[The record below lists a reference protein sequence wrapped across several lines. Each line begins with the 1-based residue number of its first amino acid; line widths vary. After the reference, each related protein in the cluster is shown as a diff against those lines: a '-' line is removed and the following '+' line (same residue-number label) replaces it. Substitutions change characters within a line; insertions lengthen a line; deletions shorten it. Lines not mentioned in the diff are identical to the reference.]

1 MDLEHVGRVEARTLK
16 ANVTEILRQSI
27 IDGTLPPGAEF
38 NQAQIAE
45 RLGVSRGPIREALGR
60 LEQEGLVQSIPYKGV
75 FVTPLTRKYVEELYS
90 VRIALEL
97 LVIDRS
103 VERLTADDVAHLD
116 GIIEQMRAAGRA
128 GSLDRLVDLDLTF
141 HEYLIALADHDVA
154 FKMWKTLEVGVMRC
168 LRRRHRIY
176 TFLDEVVGSH
186 PTLVTAM
193 AEGDKALARQI
204 LQEHIAESLHNLL
217 ANWPTDEE
225 AAPDPAASS
234 SLSSYL

>member
-1 MDLEHVGRVEARTLK
+1 MNLEQVERIEARTLK
-16 ANVTEILRQSI
+16 ANVLEILRRFI

-45 RLGVSRGPIREALGR
+45 RLGVSRGPIREAIGQ

-75 FVTPLTRKYVEELYS
+75 FVTSLTRKHVEELYE

-103 VERLTADDVAHLD
+103 VDRLTDDDVRHLD
-116 GIIEQMRAAGRA
+116 GIIEQMRATGKAGD
-128 GSLDRLVDLDLTF
+128 LDRLVELDLGF
-141 HEYLIALADHDVA
+141 HEYLIRLADHDVA
-154 FKMWKTLEVGVMRC
+154 YKMWRTLEVGVMRC

-193 AEGDKALARQI
+193 AARDKALARQI
-204 LQEHIAESLHNLL
+204 LQEHIGESLHNLL
-217 ANWPTDEE
+217 ANWPADEE
-225 AAPDPAASS
+225 TPPETT
-234 SLSSYL
+234 L